1 MKRKQG
7 KKPERL
13 KKKKKVTG
21 GGFPRGFLGVVFLR
35 DAPGLLR
42 SWPP

>member
-7 KKPERL
+7 KNQRD

-21 GGFPRGFLGVVFLR
+21 GGFPRGLLGVVFLR
-35 DAPGLLR
+35 DAPGFLR